1 MKSLTTDVFPEE
13 MRALSQRRRNGEFGS
28 SWLGSLGSVLP
39 FAMVA
44 GFALL
49 FLDGAMRWV
58 VLAGA
63 VLVGAGVVGWAWWR
77 DRTGTARWAKLARF
91 ADENNLSYR
100 LMSEAPNYPGLLFD
114 IGDRRQASHHVF
126 SQSGAFADAGDYE

>member
-1 MKSLTTDVFPEE
+1 MKSLTTDVSPEE

-28 SWLGSLGSVLP
+28 SWLGSPGSVLP

-49 FLDGAMRWV
+49 FLDGAMSWV

-63 VLVGAGVVGWAWWR
+63 VLVGRVWWGGHGG
-77 DRTGTARWAKLARF
+77 GTAPALPGG
-91 ADENNLSYR
+91 
-100 LMSEAPNYPGLLFD
+100 PNWRGSPT
-114 IGDRRQASHHVF
+114 RTT
-126 SQSGAFADAGDYE
+126 